1 MFVRFPGGVGE
12 LSISGQRR
20 EFIRNEYPI
29 LKKFN
34 PGLPIYVR
42 PCEGAEPFVAVRLG
56 AFGFS
61 FFRVSPGRNV
71 AVGPR
76 PLMIDCLM
84 WVRLV
89 GTVDRGKVERKTT
102 GGMMASE
109 VALSVKLLASSP
121 SNLGIGTPPVLLG
134 GENHNFAHIV

>member
-1 MFVRFPGGVGE
+1 VGE

-42 PCEGAEPFVAVRLG
+42 PCEGAEPFVAVRL
-56 AFGFS
+56 
-61 FFRVSPGRNV
+61 
-71 AVGPR
+71 
-76 PLMIDCLM
+76 
-84 WVRLV
+84 
-89 GTVDRGKVERKTT
+89 DRGKVERKTT